1 MLVKSL
7 DNKNLFCQ
15 QYWHKVL
22 KNNKE
27 VPNVGRFDF
36 ADVNDELMG
45 FNNYYLPSGHL
56 ESKIKNNDL
65 AQKLLSKPAENDI
78 TLWRGITRPNER
90 YKYAKN
96 MFEKCSN
103 LKSGD
108 VFYMPE
114 YSFWSE
120 NKKEAMNYANKNG
133 IIYELKISKGT
144 NILQRIYPIFQRA
157 SRFLCI
163 KNTFIA
169 EGNNK
174 LNYITLNLL
183 SKL

>member
-7 DNKNLFCQ
+7 NNKKLFCQ
-15 QYWHKVL
+15 QYWQNVL
-22 KNNKE
+22 KKNKE
-27 VPNVGRFDF
+27 IPNVGRFDF

-45 FNNYYLPSGHL
+45 FNNNYLSSGHL
-56 ESKIKNNDL
+56 EFRLKNNDL

-78 TLWRGITRPNER
+78 TLWRGIQQPNEK

-120 NKKEAMNYANKNG
+120 NKKEAMSYANKNG
-133 IIYELKISKGT
+133 IIYELKVPKGT
-144 NILQRIYPIFQRA
+144 NILQLIYPIFKRA
-157 SRFLCI
+157 SKFLCT
-163 KNTFIA
+163 KNTLIL
-169 EGNNK
+169 EGKNK

-183 SKL
+183 S